1 LFEQDIQNSTDPDL
15 KEFARQALPKIV
27 DHLRRAEKPA
37 AAAGGRLVSK

>member
-1 LFEQDIQNSTDPDL
+1 LYEQESQNGTDPDL

-37 AAAGGRLVSK
+37 GAAGGRLASK

>member
-1 LFEQDIQNSTDPDL
+1 LFEQEIQHGTDPDL

-37 AAAGGRLVSK
+37 AATGGRLTSK